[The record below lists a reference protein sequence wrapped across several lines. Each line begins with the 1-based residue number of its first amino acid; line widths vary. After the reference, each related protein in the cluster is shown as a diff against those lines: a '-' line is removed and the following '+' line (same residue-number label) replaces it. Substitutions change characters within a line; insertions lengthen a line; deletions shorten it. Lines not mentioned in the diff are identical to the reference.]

1 MANCK
6 IDELM
11 ILTFLESSVWLTIWQ
26 TSMLCFCFV
35 CLLPASFVPN
45 VASFS
50 VVPISDCPF
59 GIL

>member
-1 MANCK
+1 MAIGK

-11 ILTFLESSVWLTIWQ
+11 ILTFPESSVWLTIWQ

-45 VASFS
+45 VANFS
-50 VVPISDCPF
+50 GLAIFDCLF

>member
-11 ILTFLESSVWLTIWQ
+11 ILTL
-26 TSMLCFCFV
+26 LCFCFV